1 MATAP
6 NITGFT
12 QNTSNGSVVLSFTH
26 SGSANEIF
34 YLERAYVHRF
44 TSEWVQVRRM
54 PRSVNTTIT
63 DFVAPT
69 GDVTVAYRI
78 RATNSDGT
86 SGAVYSANYNA
97 TLTCLDFSSIHQM
110 EMANDPMYMRYATS
124 RNGDRGRQTSLHR
137 FAGRNYPVME
147 RARQYEEKVQ
157 IEWYVETYT
166 EFLEFYNL
174 MADNDFWYRDNS
186 GRSFHASTE
195 NINVNDHPVLN
206 GFTCSA
212 TLTRIDGGINN

>member
-1 MATAP
+1 MAVAP

-12 QNTSNGSVVLSFTH
+12 QDPATGFVRLNFTH

-44 TSEWVQVRRM
+44 TAEWVQVRRM

-86 SGAVYSANYNA
+86 SGAVYSSNYNVA
-97 TLTCLDFSSIHQM
+97 LNCLDFSSIHQM
-110 EMANDPMYMRYATS
+110 DMANDPMYMRYTTS
-124 RNGDRGRQTSLHR
+124 RDENRGRQTSWHK
-137 FAGRNYPVME
+137 FAGRSYPVME
-147 RARQYEEKVQ
+147 RSRQYGEVVQ
-157 IEWYVETYT
+157 VEWYVDTYS
-166 EFLEFYNL
+166 EYLEFYNL

-186 GRSFHASTE
+186 GRSFHASTD
-195 NINVNDHPVLN
+195 NVAVTDSQVLN